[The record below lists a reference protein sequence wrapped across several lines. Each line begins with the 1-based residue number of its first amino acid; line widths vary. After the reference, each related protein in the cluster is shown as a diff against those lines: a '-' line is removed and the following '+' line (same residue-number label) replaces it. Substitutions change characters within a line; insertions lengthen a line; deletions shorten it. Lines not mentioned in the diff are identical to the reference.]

1 MINTDMRTY
10 PYSSFGAL
18 DAYGQPTLST
28 EPVGEVKMAVYIAAQ
43 SVSNTIRYSDCEY
56 TGVTLSENI
65 NDAMVVHYGDE
76 RLKVLYVN
84 PQGRYKQVFLK
95 RV

>member
-1 MINTDMRTY
+1 MIVTRMRTY

-18 DAYGQPTLST
+18 DAYGQPTLSQ
-28 EPVGEVKMAVYIAAQ
+28 EPVGEVKMAIHIASQ
-43 SVSNTIRYSDCEY
+43 SVSETVRYSECEY
-56 TGVTLSENI
+56 MGITLSKNV
-65 NDAMVVHYGDE
+65 NDAMVIHYGDE

>member
-1 MINTDMRTY
+1 MINTNMRTY

-18 DAYGQPTLST
+18 DAYGQPSLSQ
-28 EPVGEVKMAVYIAAQ
+28 EPVGEVKMAIHVASQ
-43 SVSNTIRYSDCEY
+43 SVSETIRYGECEY
-56 TGVTLSENI
+56 TGVTLSQGV
-65 NDAMVVHYGDE
+65 NDSMVIHYGDE

-84 PQGRYKQVFLK
+84 PQGRYTQVFLK